1 MRSPNAT
8 AALVAA
14 GLLLGCAGMNGASM
28 SRPDLGTRAVSQL
41 SIPII
46 TPPGLLYTHARAPV
60 TMQYPSTFGS
70 RKGTATV
77 QSIGLPPLP
86 LPGLGAGL
94 TLFSWGDASLET
106 AARNGGVQKVE
117 HVDYELEV
125 FLFVYRRTT
134 AEVYGD

>member
-28 SRPDLGTRAVSQL
+28 NRPDLGTRAAAQL
-41 SIPII
+41 SAPII
-46 TPPGLLYTHARAPV
+46 TPPGLLYTHTRAPV
-60 TMQYPSTFGS
+60 TMGYPSRFGS

-77 QSIGLPPLP
+77 QSIGVPPLP

-106 AARNGGVQKVE
+106 AARNGGVKQVE

-134 AEVYGD
+134 TEVYGD